1 MATYYG
7 YSSIGRDFVDTSCTD
22 TVLIRQDLMNHF
34 NTRMGER
41 VMNPDFGCV
50 IWNYIFDPFTDEVRY
65 SVMENLQ
72 DIIKSD
78 PRVVLRSI
86 DIAEYEHGLQV
97 ELTLAYVDADV
108 TEDMVVNFDGESGKA
123 TA

>member
-1 MATYYG
+1 
-7 YSSIGRDFVDTSCTD
+7 
-22 TVLIRQDLMNHF
+22 
-34 NTRMGER
+34 MGER

>member
-1 MATYYG
+1 MRKECV
-7 YSSIGRDFVDTSCTD
+7 SDFVDTACTD

-41 VMNPDFGCV
+41 VMNPDFGCI

-65 SVMENLQ
+65 NVIENLQ

-78 PRVVLRSI
+78 PRVVLRNI
-86 DIAEYEHGLQV
+86 DVAEYEHGLQV

-108 TEDMVVNFDGESGKA
+108 TEDMVVTFDGQSGKA

>member
-78 PRVVLRSI
+78 PRVVLRTI